1 MSEQE
6 SNKKKG
12 VLTFD
17 GKKYFIDE
25 LSDEAKEIIRR
36 LQIADAQIKM
46 HEDTLKLISLGKNV
60 LANDLRKNLE
70 KKFKI
75 IIPRESPEV
84 RLSQDH

>member
-1 MSEQE
+1 MTEKE
-6 SNKKKG
+6 SNKKKP
-12 VLTFD
+12 VLTFE

-25 LSDEAKEIIRR
+25 LSDEVKEIIRR

-70 KKFKI
+70 KNN
-75 IIPRESPEV
+75 
-84 RLSQDH
+84 

>member
-6 SNKKKG
+6 LNKKKA

-17 GKKYFIDE
+17 GKKYNLDE
-25 LSDEAKEIIRR
+25 LSDDVKDIIRR

-60 LANDLRKNLE
+60 LANDLRKYLE
-70 KKFKI
+70 KNN
-75 IIPRESPEV
+75 
-84 RLSQDH
+84 

>member
-17 GKKYFIDE
+17 GKKYYIDE

-70 KKFKI
+70 KNN
-75 IIPRESPEV
+75 
-84 RLSQDH
+84 

>member
-25 LSDEAKEIIRR
+25 LSDDAKEIIRR

-70 KKFKI
+70 KNN
-75 IIPRESPEV
+75 
-84 RLSQDH
+84 

>member
-1 MSEQE
+1 MTEQE

-25 LSDEAKEIIRR
+25 LSDEAKEVIRR

-46 HEDTLKLISLGKNV
+46 HEDTLKLITLGKNV
-60 LANDLRKNLE
+60 LANDLRKILE
-70 KKFKI
+70 KNN
-75 IIPRESPEV
+75 
-84 RLSQDH
+84 

>member
-1 MSEQE
+1 MTEQE

-36 LQIADAQIKM
+36 LQIADAQLKM

-60 LANDLRKNLE
+60 LANDLRKILE
-70 KKFKI
+70 KNN
-75 IIPRESPEV
+75 
-84 RLSQDH
+84 

>member
-1 MSEQE
+1 MPEQE

-17 GKKYFIDE
+17 GKKYFMDE

-36 LQIADAQIKM
+36 LQIAEAQIKM

-70 KKFKI
+70 K
-75 IIPRESPEV
+75 
-84 RLSQDH
+84 

>member
-1 MSEQE
+1 MSEKE

-60 LANDLRKNLE
+60 LANDLRKYLE
-70 KKFKI
+70 KNN
-75 IIPRESPEV
+75 
-84 RLSQDH
+84 

>member
-1 MSEQE
+1 MTEQE

-60 LANDLRKNLE
+60 LANDLKKNLE
-70 KKFKI
+70 KNN
-75 IIPRESPEV
+75 
-84 RLSQDH
+84 